1 MAARKKTTRKAAK
14 KRIGKTAR
22 KPARKPAPKK
32 AAPKKAAEKKAP
44 PAKSAAN
51 PLEAVARRIIAATV
65 DPSKFVVADLYTPD
79 CVSQEAAGNVDH
91 GYAGLEAKGKRWES
105 MQQGAKWKTR
115 NVFLGRN
122 TICIEWEAEVTL
134 MDGRV
139 VPLLEVAVHEIRS
152 GKIARER
159 YYYNP
164 MALMPPG

>member
-1 MAARKKTTRKAAK
+1 MAARKKTTRKAPKATTRKAAK
-14 KRIGKTAR
+14 KASPKKKAAR
-22 KPARKPAPKK
+22 KAPAPK
-32 AAPKKAAEKKAP
+32 AS
-44 PAKSAAN
+44 AKSAAS
-51 PLEAVARRIIAATV
+51 PLEAVAKRIIAATV
-65 DPSKFVVADLYTPD
+65 NPSKFVITDLYTPD

-105 MQQGAKWKTR
+105 MQQGASWKAR

-122 TICIEWEAEVTL
+122 TICIEWDAQVTL

-139 VPLLEVAVHEIRS
+139 VPMPEVAVHEIRN

-164 MALMPPG
+164 MALMPKT